1 MFSVIILF
9 VILGLLFAVESSTSI
24 SRKSGY
30 VIKNP
35 ASGFIF
41 QSSLSLVSRA
51 LIFMFMPM
59 LGYLSDKDN
68 LTNDYKSILF
78 MYLFIPF
85 FLFLVYLFR
94 YKLEGLY
101 GVLLLRISES
111 GNYFK
116 KAKDSY
122 SVSVIPG
129 NQFKRFKK
137 LYLIVFVAYVPY
149 YISWSLIIIL
159 LDKYNESRGLILGLS
174 SVFNGINTIII
185 TTIVDPKLAQL
196 GKYNN
201 LITRVYNDL
210 ILVRVFIGL
219 ISFLALGIIILII
232 S

>member
-1 MFSVIILF
+1 MFSVISLF
-9 VILGLLFAVESSTSI
+9 VILGLLFAVEATTSI
-24 SRKSGY
+24 SRKAGY
-30 VIKNP
+30 VIANP
-35 ASGFIF
+35 SSGFIF

-59 LGYLSDKDN
+59 LGYLSDKNN
-68 LTNDYKSILF
+68 LINDYRGIIL

-85 FLFLVYLFR
+85 FLWLVYLFR
-94 YKLEGLY
+94 FKIEGLY

-116 KAKDSY
+116 KTKNSY
-122 SVSVIPG
+122 TVNTIKG
-129 NQFKRFKK
+129 NSFKKFKK

-185 TTIVDPKLAQL
+185 TTVVDPKLAQL

-201 LITRVYNDL
+201 LIAKVYNDL
-210 ILVRVFIGL
+210 ILIRLFIA
-219 ISFLALGIIILII
+219 IVSFFVLGIIVFCII
-232 S
+232 